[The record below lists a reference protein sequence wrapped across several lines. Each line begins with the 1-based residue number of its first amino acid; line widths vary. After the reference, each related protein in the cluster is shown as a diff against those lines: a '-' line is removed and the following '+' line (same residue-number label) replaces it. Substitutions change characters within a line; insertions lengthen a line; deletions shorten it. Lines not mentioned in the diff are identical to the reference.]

1 MSDIKIINFMSLRK
15 IAGALSV
22 ALVLGALASLAI
34 NQLQFGLDFTGG
46 TLIEVGYEQAPNL
59 VNVRVQLQD
68 AGFDDAVVQNFGSEK
83 DVLVRLGQ
91 TFNDKVGQQVLSAL
105 QSSATSPV
113 ELRRSEYVG
122 AQVGEEL
129 TEQGGLGMLL
139 ALGIVMIYVA
149 LRFQIKFSVGAVV
162 ALIHDVL
169 IVLGIFS
176 IFKLDFDLTVLAAIL
191 AVIGYSLNDTI
202 VVSDR
207 IRENFRKMR
216 KGTTIEVINE
226 SLTQTLGR
234 TLVTSITTLLV
245 LLALLIF
252 GGELIHGFAL
262 ALMIGVLVGT
272 YSSIYV
278 AVNVLLLLGITKEDL
293 IVPAKEE
300 VIEGEVFEEGEGFEQ
315 NLEADLDRP

>member
-1 MSDIKIINFMSLRK
+1 MSGIKIINFMALRK
-15 IAGALSV
+15 IAGALSM

-34 NQLQFGLDFTGG
+34 NQLQFCLDFTGG

-207 IRENFRKMR
+207 IRENFRTMR
-216 KGTTIEVINE
+216 RVRPLK
-226 SLTQTLGR
+226 
-234 TLVTSITTLLV
+234 
-245 LLALLIF
+245 
-252 GGELIHGFAL
+252 
-262 ALMIGVLVGT
+262 
-272 YSSIYV
+272 SSMSS
-278 AVNVLLLLGITKEDL
+278 
-293 IVPAKEE
+293 
-300 VIEGEVFEEGEGFEQ
+300 
-315 NLEADLDRP
+315 

>member
-1 MSDIKIINFMSLRK
+1 MTDMKIINFMALRK
-15 IAGALSV
+15 MAGALSV
-22 ALVLGALASLAI
+22 ALVLSAIVSLAV

-46 TLIEVGYEQAPNL
+46 TLIEVGYEQPPSL
-59 VNVRVQLQD
+59 VDVRVQLET
-68 AGFDDAVVQNFGSEK
+68 AGFDGAVVQNFGSET
-83 DVLVRLGQ
+83 DVLVRLSQ
-91 TFNDKVGQQVLSAL
+91 TFNDKVGEQVLAAL
-105 QSSATSPV
+105 QSASSTPI

-122 AQVGEEL
+122 GQVGEEL

-139 ALGIVMIYVA
+139 ALAIVMIYVA

-176 IFKLDFDLTVLAAIL
+176 IFKLDFDLNVLAAIL

-202 VVSDR
+202 VMSDR
-207 IRENFRKMR
+207 IRENFRKLR
-216 KGTTIEVINE
+216 KATSIEVINE

-245 LLALLIF
+245 LTALLVF
-252 GGELIHGFAL
+252 GGELIHSFAL
-262 ALMIGVLVGT
+262 ALTIGVLVGT

-278 AVNVLLLLGITKEDL
+278 AANVLLMLGISHEDL
-293 IVPAKEE
+293 IVPPKEE
-300 VIEGEVFEEGEGFEQ
+300 VTEGEGFEEGKGFEQ
-315 NLEADLDRP
+315 DEEDLERP

>member
-1 MSDIKIINFMSLRK
+1 MSDMKIINFMALRK
-15 IAGALSV
+15 MAGALSI
-22 ALVLGALASLAI
+22 ALVLSAIVSLAV

-46 TLIEVGYEQAPNL
+46 TLIEVGYEQPPSL
-59 VNVRVQLQD
+59 VDVRVQLET
-68 AGFDDAVVQNFGSEK
+68 AGFDGAVVQNFGSEK
-83 DVLVRLGQ
+83 DVLVRLSQ
-91 TFNDKVGQQVLSAL
+91 TFNDKVGEQVLAAL
-105 QSSATSPV
+105 QSASSTPI

-122 AQVGEEL
+122 GQVGEEL

-139 ALGIVMIYVA
+139 ALAIVMIYVA

-207 IRENFRKMR
+207 IRENFRKLR
-216 KGTTIEVINE
+216 KATSVEVINE

-245 LLALLIF
+245 LTALLVF

-262 ALMIGVLVGT
+262 ALTIGVLVGT

-278 AVNVLLLLGITKEDL
+278 AANVLLMLGISHEDL
-293 IVPAKEE
+293 IIPPKE
-300 VIEGEVFEEGEGFEQ
+300 
-315 NLEADLDRP
+315 

>member
-1 MSDIKIINFMSLRK
+1 MSGIKIINFMALRK
-15 IAGALSV
+15 IAGALSM

-105 QSSATSPV
+105 QSTAASPV

-234 TLVTSITTLLV
+234 PNI
-245 LLALLIF
+245 
-252 GGELIHGFAL
+252 
-262 ALMIGVLVGT
+262 
-272 YSSIYV
+272 
-278 AVNVLLLLGITKEDL
+278 K
-293 IVPAKEE
+293 
-300 VIEGEVFEEGEGFEQ
+300 
-315 NLEADLDRP
+315 